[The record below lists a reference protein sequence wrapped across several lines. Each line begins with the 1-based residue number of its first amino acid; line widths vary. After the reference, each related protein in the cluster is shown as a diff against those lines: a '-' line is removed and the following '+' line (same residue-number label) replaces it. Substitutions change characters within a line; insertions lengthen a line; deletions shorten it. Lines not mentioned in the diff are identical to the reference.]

1 MRTAVTTAD
10 NVSVHLFQDDS
21 NFVIT
26 EQGLELDGE
35 IHDGSLN
42 PSNAIIIDGVTPPDD
57 WYGRK
62 YLFVDGEWVDNPND
76 PVANPPV
83 V

>member
-35 IHDGSLN
+35 IHDSSLT
-42 PSNAIIIDGVTPPDD
+42 PSNAIIVDGVTPPDD

-62 YLFVDGEWVDNPND
+62 YLLIDGEWINNPND
-76 PVANPPV
+76 PLA
-83 V
+83 